1 MNYTRWTL
9 STYWRLILTSNFYF
23 AIARRKIICTIASK
37 KRQPKIIN
45 TKTPRNRYIGIH
57 GGGSF
62 LCIRPFTLCF
72 VAYKQKQIHTRT
84 SAKEYKCYRVLQT
97 YASDLKIR
105 NVMRQQRIHNENS
118 ITFSACST
126 GCVLLWKN
134 YYCLLNFFCY
144 KYSSVRVMH
153 CLTVVAPYF
162 CFTHTHVHARN
173 RVYFQL
179 ELYCLLLIVLL
190 HACAY
195 LLCAHT

>member
-84 SAKEYKCYRVLQT
+84 SANVTECCKRMPATV
-97 YASDLKIR
+97 LKIR

-118 ITFSACST
+118 LTFSACST

-134 YYCLLNFFCY
+134 YYCFSTF
-144 KYSSVRVMH
+144 SVINTQV
-153 CLTVVAPYF
+153 
-162 CFTHTHVHARN
+162 
-173 RVYFQL
+173 
-179 ELYCLLLIVLL
+179 
-190 HACAY
+190 
-195 LLCAHT
+195 

>member
-1 MNYTRWTL
+1 MVVVVFSAYGRLHFASLPTNKSKYTHELVQRNTNV
-9 STYWRLILTSNFYF
+9 TE
-23 AIARRKIICTIASK
+23 CC
-37 KRQPKIIN
+37 KRMPA
-45 TKTPRNRYIGIH
+45 T
-57 GGGSF
+57 
-62 LCIRPFTLCF
+62 
-72 VAYKQKQIHTRT
+72 V
-84 SAKEYKCYRVLQT
+84 
-97 YASDLKIR
+97 LKIR

-118 ITFSACST
+118 LTYSACST
-126 GCVLLWKN
+126 GCALLWKN

-162 CFTHTHVHARN
+162 CYTHTHMHARN